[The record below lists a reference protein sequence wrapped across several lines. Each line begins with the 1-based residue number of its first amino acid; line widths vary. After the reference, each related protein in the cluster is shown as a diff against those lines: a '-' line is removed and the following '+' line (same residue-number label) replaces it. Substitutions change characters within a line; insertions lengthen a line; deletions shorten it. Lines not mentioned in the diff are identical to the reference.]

1 MVFVSQLISTSS
13 PWYDKLRAEIK
24 YFEDINIDIDK
35 LMVQNRESDKI
46 RGQMAVLERR
56 VQVSI
61 DLHVMHKIH
70 NNNNN
75 NNNSIYIYKKKW
87 LKIAS

>member
-1 MVFVSQLISTSS
+1 MALFDYIVFCIISQLISTSS

-61 DLHVMHKIH
+61 DLNILKIH
-70 NNNNN
+70 HRRFVVAT
-75 NNNSIYIYKKKW
+75 I
-87 LKIAS
+87 L

>member
-1 MVFVSQLISTSS
+1 MYLLQLISTSS

-61 DLHVMHKIH
+61 DLDNYKYIMVAAYISSLKWAHK
-70 NNNNN
+70 
-75 NNNSIYIYKKKW
+75 
-87 LKIAS
+87 

>member
-1 MVFVSQLISTSS
+1 MQLISTSS

-35 LMVQNRESDKI
+35 LMVQNRESDKM

-61 DLHVMHKIH
+61 DLDNYYECIKVDL
-70 NNNNN
+70 N
-75 NNNSIYIYKKKW
+75 
-87 LKIAS
+87 

>member
-1 MVFVSQLISTSS
+1 MCANTQFHWNRLLCFSLSFSAQLIQTSS

-56 VQVSI
+56 VQVCIGSGQ
-61 DLHVMHKIH
+61 L
-70 NNNNN
+70 
-75 NNNSIYIYKKKW
+75 
-87 LKIAS
+87 

>member
-1 MVFVSQLISTSS
+1 MFSHIFIFVSFFHLLHVVSTSLYTYEQLIPNSS
-13 PWYDKLRAEIK
+13 QWYDKLRAEIK

-35 LMVQNRESDKI
+35 LMNQNRESDKI

-61 DLHVMHKIH
+61 AYSQVDI
-70 NNNNN
+70 
-75 NNNSIYIYKKKW
+75 
-87 LKIAS
+87 